1 MIVKI
6 LKISL
11 IVLGVLIIQGCSNK
25 EPTITY
31 KDRVVE
37 KVVTKNCKIPTIMLC
52 NIPKE
57 DSYTNIIDNMD
68 LCIQE
73 LIGIINICK
82 KVENE

>member
-1 MIVKI
+1 M
-6 LKISL
+6 
-11 IVLGVLIIQGCSNK
+11 LIIQGCSNK
-25 EPTITY
+25 EPAIIY

-37 KVVTKNCKIPTIMLC
+37 KVVTKSCEIPTIMLC
-52 NIPKE
+52 NISKE